1 MSKISIYIIYLERED
16 FLLKDYIAKMLY
28 YNIKSLEELEEIKH
42 LKAKAAKKAKS
53 SLLAFDSYSF
63 LADINFPFDL

>member
-1 MSKISIYIIYLERED
+1 
-16 FLLKDYIAKMLY
+16 MLY